1 MYQYDQS
8 HNPPAP
14 YAPLTIYPPPGVDE
28 EPITVSAL
36 VDTGAD
42 HTCLPYD
49 YLSSLQLIPNSPAQ
63 LETANGAIVSCLLYS
78 VDLEFHQQ
86 RFPMITVVE
95 VATGSEALIG
105 RDIIRAFRLELNG
118 PQAYL
123 DILPPT

>member
-1 MYQYDQS
+1 MYQYDRS
-8 HNPPAP
+8 DNPPAP
-14 YAPLTIYPPPGVDE
+14 RAPLTIYPPPGVDE

-36 VDTGAD
+36 VDTGSD
-42 HTCLPYD
+42 CTCLPYD
-49 YLSSLQLIPNSPAQ
+49 YLASLQLIPNSSARV
-63 LETANGAIVSCLLYS
+63 ETANGAVVSRPLYS

-95 VATGSEALIG
+95 VPTGSEALMG
-105 RDIIRAFRLELNG
+105 RDIIRAFRIELNG